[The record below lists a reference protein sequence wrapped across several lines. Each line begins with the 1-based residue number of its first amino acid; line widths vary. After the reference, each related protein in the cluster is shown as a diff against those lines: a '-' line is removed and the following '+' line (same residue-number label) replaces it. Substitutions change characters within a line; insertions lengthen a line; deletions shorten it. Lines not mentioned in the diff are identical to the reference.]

1 MEHAGLSLR
10 MNYWLSQVLNGVS
23 FGMLLFFLAAGL
35 TLTLG
40 VMRVTNLTHGSFYLV
55 GAYLAL
61 DVVRGTA
68 SFVAASV
75 VATAAMAVFGLVVF
89 GLLRLVRGDLRETLL
104 TFGLV
109 FIVADLSLLWW
120 GGNPMAVPKPALLS
134 RPVDLGGF
142 RYPSYRLFI
151 IAFGALVA
159 GVLEF
164 LQRRTLIGAMVRA
177 VVDDVEMAG
186 GIGLNARVI
195 GGATFVTGAAL
206 AGLSGALGGAMI
218 GVFPGADIQVLL
230 LALVVVIIGGMG
242 SLTGSLVGALAV
254 GLLDTFGR
262 VLLPELGASLI
273 FLLMLATLLI
283 RPSGLFG
290 RRA

>member
-1 MEHAGLSLR
+1 VT
-10 MNYWLSQVLNGVS
+10 YWLAQGLNGVS
-23 FGMLLFFLAAGL
+23 FGMLLFFLASGL

-40 VMRVTNLTHGSFYLV
+40 VMRVTNLTHGSFYLL
-55 GAYLAL
+55 GAYIAL
-61 DVVRGTA
+61 DT
-68 SFVAASV
+68 VAASGSF
-75 VATAAMAVFGLVVF
+75 ALGALAAALAMAICGALVF
-89 GLLRLVRGDLRETLL
+89 GLLRFARGPLQETLL

-109 FIVADLSLLWW
+109 FIAADLALLWW
-120 GGNPMAVPKPALLS
+120 GGNPMSVAKPEILLH
-134 RPVDLGGF
+134 PVTIDGF

-151 IAFGALVA
+151 IFFGALIA
-159 GVLEF
+159 AVLEF

-186 GIGLNARVI
+186 GVGMNARLI
-195 GGATFVTGAAL
+195 GAATFLTGAAL

-218 GVFPGADIQVLL
+218 GVYPGADIQVLL

-262 VLLPELGASLI
+262 LLLPEIGASVI
-273 FLLMLATLLI
+273 FLLMLVTLLI
-283 RPSGLFG
+283 RPQGLFG
-290 RRA
+290 RPG